1 MSNNTKVDWTNFTEA
16 DSCLDL
22 YGKTIRWGLDAEEYS
37 DNTTF
42 KAVALTDAFQLTANQ
57 LMAIDGG
64 ATGQESGTNA
74 RSAFRARIIGDNSPH
89 SFLTDPCDP
98 AYANNLTFVYQMI
111 TMHTLFISNDTT
123 AMPITRGDIV
133 LVKLSRSGQSYN
145 LEYGIFEELLSVE
158 DPSGEAGSH
167 CASLIDLFGE
177 IEHKPFPQSGA
188 PGVQQSPASVGGT
201 QSAQDP
207 GTCSWSGGVKR
218 LSTVWQSTE
227 FPQYNGKQLYNGSLE
242 DSGMLLK
249 DARGP
254 ELVPPAME
262 DFLKLAAAYE
272 AKFPGKTLKGSGYRS
287 YAGQVHQRML
297 RASCKTCC
305 DQPKATSMGAAATPG
320 RSNHGWGAA
329 VDLDRGEWTKGKGNR
344 SPEFRWLNKFS
355 TNFNFVFGVGG
366 EHWHLDWM
374 KFGAQT
380 GGAIKTSQKAWTSA
394 GKNDTSITLV

>member
-188 PGVQQSPASVGGT
+188 PGVQQTPA
-201 QSAQDP
+201 
-207 GTCSWSGGVKR
+207 
-218 LSTVWQSTE
+218 
-227 FPQYNGKQLYNGSLE
+227 
-242 DSGMLLK
+242 
-249 DARGP
+249 
-254 ELVPPAME
+254 
-262 DFLKLAAAYE
+262 
-272 AKFPGKTLKGSGYRS
+272 
-287 YAGQVHQRML
+287 
-297 RASCKTCC
+297 
-305 DQPKATSMGAAATPG
+305 
-320 RSNHGWGAA
+320 
-329 VDLDRGEWTKGKGNR
+329 
-344 SPEFRWLNKFS
+344 
-355 TNFNFVFGVGG
+355 
-366 EHWHLDWM
+366 
-374 KFGAQT
+374 
-380 GGAIKTSQKAWTSA
+380 
-394 GKNDTSITLV
+394 